1 MAVRVAVPVVLFA
14 LLMALPVALVAL
26 PFALPLPFGLSAALL
41 AAFLIALSA
50 ILPLALLCAILV
62 ALLVAVPRPG
72 PVAFLFAALEAIP
85 FVVPFADALAV
96 MSALPVAI
104 PPALLFAEQSV
115 GLTPGSIERYI
126 IAPVILADLIM
137 IPPAEV
143 RVPAPPPVSVPS
155 AASVPFPSAFPLP
168 MPSPMTLPF
177 PSPPSFPLPP
187 MIPPSRLLSP
197 NEAVMYLALNRV
209 SQAMKPVES
218 LHGLLSR
225 IATSL
230 STTALNGFALNPPTT
245 ILPSIFPSSEAN
257 AFLTS
262 LVCTAGDCTAIRTA
276 VNAVRMAVTVR

>member
-1 MAVRVAVPVVLFA
+1 MVSGAEGSAVAVACAVLGAWLPALLIAALAAVVLFA
-14 LLMALPVALVAL
+14 VLDVVLVAL
-26 PFALPLPFGLSAALL
+26 S
-41 AAFLIALSA
+41 
-50 ILPLALLCAILV
+50 CAVLV
-62 ALLVAVPRPG
+62 ALLFPFPMAVS
-72 PVAFLFAALEAIP
+72 
-85 FVVPFADALAV
+85 LA
-96 MSALPVAI
+96 S
-104 PPALLFAEQSV
+104 LFAEQSA

-155 AASVPFPSAFPLP
+155 AASVPFPSA
-168 MPSPMTLPF
+168 
-177 PSPPSFPLPP
+177 FPLPP

>member
-1 MAVRVAVPVVLFA
+1 M
-14 LLMALPVALVAL
+14 
-26 PFALPLPFGLSAALL
+26 
-41 AAFLIALSA
+41 
-50 ILPLALLCAILV
+50 
-62 ALLVAVPRPG
+62 
-72 PVAFLFAALEAIP
+72 
-85 FVVPFADALAV
+85 PFADALAV

-104 PPALLFAEQSV
+104 PPALLFAEQSA

-143 RVPAPPPVSVPS
+143 RVPAPPPVSVPFAAS
-155 AASVPFPSAFPLP
+155 VPSPASVPFPSAFPLP

-177 PSPPSFPLPP
+177 PSPPSFPLPMLLPFPFPSAFPFPP

-197 NEAVMYLALNRV
+197 NEAVMYLSLNRV

>member
-1 MAVRVAVPVVLFA
+1 MVSGAEGSAVAVACAVLGAWLPALLIAVLAAVVLFA
-14 LLMALPVALVAL
+14 VLDVVLVALSCAVLVALPVALL
-26 PFALPLPFGLSAALL
+26 FPFPMAESL
-41 AAFLIALSA
+41 AS
-50 ILPLALLCAILV
+50 
-62 ALLVAVPRPG
+62 
-72 PVAFLFAALEAIP
+72 
-85 FVVPFADALAV
+85 
-96 MSALPVAI
+96 
-104 PPALLFAEQSV
+104 LFAEQSA

-155 AASVPFPSAFPLP
+155 AASVPSPASVPFTPAFPLPMLLPFPFPSAFPLP

-177 PSPPSFPLPP
+177 PSPPSFPLPMLLPFPFPSAFPFPP

>member
-1 MAVRVAVPVVLFA
+1 MLDVV
-14 LLMALPVALVAL
+14 LVAL
-26 PFALPLPFGLSAALL
+26 S
-41 AAFLIALSA
+41 
-50 ILPLALLCAILV
+50 CAVLV
-62 ALLVAVPRPG
+62 ALLFPFPMAVS
-72 PVAFLFAALEAIP
+72 
-85 FVVPFADALAV
+85 LA
-96 MSALPVAI
+96 S
-104 PPALLFAEQSV
+104 LFAEQSA

-155 AASVPFPSAFPLP
+155 PASVPFPSAFPLP

-177 PSPPSFPLPP
+177 PSPPSFPLPMLLPFPFPSAFPFPP

-209 SQAMKPVES
+209 SQATKPVES

>member
-1 MAVRVAVPVVLFA
+1 M
-14 LLMALPVALVAL
+14 PVALVAL
-26 PFALPLPFGLSAALL
+26 PFALPLPFG
-41 AAFLIALSA
+41 
-50 ILPLALLCAILV
+50 LCAILV

-104 PPALLFAEQSV
+104 PPALLFAEQSA
-115 GLTPGSIERYI
+115 GLAPGSIERYI

-155 AASVPFPSAFPLP
+155 AASVPFTPAFPLP
-168 MPSPMTLPF
+168 MLLPF
-177 PSPPSFPLPP
+177 PFPSAFSFPP

>member
-1 MAVRVAVPVVLFA
+1 MFAVLDVV
-14 LLMALPVALVAL
+14 LVAL
-26 PFALPLPFGLSAALL
+26 S
-41 AAFLIALSA
+41 
-50 ILPLALLCAILV
+50 CAVLV
-62 ALLVAVPRPG
+62 ALLFPFPMAVS
-72 PVAFLFAALEAIP
+72 
-85 FVVPFADALAV
+85 LA
-96 MSALPVAI
+96 S
-104 PPALLFAEQSV
+104 LFAEQSA

-155 AASVPFPSAFPLP
+155 AASVPSPASVPFPSAFPLP

>member
-1 MAVRVAVPVVLFA
+1 
-14 LLMALPVALVAL
+14 
-26 PFALPLPFGLSAALL
+26 
-41 AAFLIALSA
+41 
-50 ILPLALLCAILV
+50 
-62 ALLVAVPRPG
+62 
-72 PVAFLFAALEAIP
+72 
-85 FVVPFADALAV
+85 
-96 MSALPVAI
+96 
-104 PPALLFAEQSV
+104 
-115 GLTPGSIERYI
+115 
-126 IAPVILADLIM
+126 M

-155 AASVPFPSAFPLP
+155 AASVPSPASVPFPSAFPLP

>member
-1 MAVRVAVPVVLFA
+1 M
-14 LLMALPVALVAL
+14 
-26 PFALPLPFGLSAALL
+26 
-41 AAFLIALSA
+41 
-50 ILPLALLCAILV
+50 CAILV

-96 MSALPVAI
+96 MFPFPMAVSLAS
-104 PPALLFAEQSV
+104 LFAEQSA

-155 AASVPFPSAFPLP
+155 AASVPFPPAFPLP
-168 MPSPMTLPF
+168 IPLPIPSPMTLPF

>member
-1 MAVRVAVPVVLFA
+1 MAV
-14 LLMALPVALVAL
+14 
-26 PFALPLPFGLSAALL
+26 SL
-41 AAFLIALSA
+41 AS
-50 ILPLALLCAILV
+50 
-62 ALLVAVPRPG
+62 
-72 PVAFLFAALEAIP
+72 
-85 FVVPFADALAV
+85 
-96 MSALPVAI
+96 
-104 PPALLFAEQSV
+104 LFAEQSA

-168 MPSPMTLPF
+168 MLLPF
-177 PSPPSFPLPP
+177 PFPSAFPFPP

-262 LVCTAGDCTAIRTA
+262 LVCTAGDCTAIRTD

>member
-1 MAVRVAVPVVLFA
+1 MSLFSFFSVLFLSLKMRFRLLLEGMVSGAEGSAVAVACAVLGAWLPALLIAALAAVVLFA
-14 LLMALPVALVAL
+14 VLDVVLVAL
-26 PFALPLPFGLSAALL
+26 S
-41 AAFLIALSA
+41 
-50 ILPLALLCAILV
+50 CAVLV
-62 ALLVAVPRPG
+62 ALLFPFPMAVS
-72 PVAFLFAALEAIP
+72 
-85 FVVPFADALAV
+85 LA
-96 MSALPVAI
+96 S
-104 PPALLFAEQSV
+104 LFAEQSA

-155 AASVPFPSAFPLP
+155 AASVPFPPAFPLP

>member
-1 MAVRVAVPVVLFA
+1 MWEKPWKVKEAIAIGAGLVITRILLQFCVGAVNWSLFAFPVNVVVLVA
-14 LLMALPVALVAL
+14 LSCAVLVALPVALL
-26 PFALPLPFGLSAALL
+26 FPFPMAESL
-41 AAFLIALSA
+41 AS
-50 ILPLALLCAILV
+50 
-62 ALLVAVPRPG
+62 
-72 PVAFLFAALEAIP
+72 
-85 FVVPFADALAV
+85 
-96 MSALPVAI
+96 
-104 PPALLFAEQSV
+104 LFAEQSA

-155 AASVPFPSAFPLP
+155 AASVPFPPAFPLP

>member
-1 MAVRVAVPVVLFA
+1 MRFRLLLEGMVSGAEGSAVAVACAVLGAWLPALLIAALAAVVLFA
-14 LLMALPVALVAL
+14 VLDVVLVAL
-26 PFALPLPFGLSAALL
+26 S
-41 AAFLIALSA
+41 
-50 ILPLALLCAILV
+50 CAVLV
-62 ALLVAVPRPG
+62 ALLFQFPMAVS
-72 PVAFLFAALEAIP
+72 
-85 FVVPFADALAV
+85 LA
-96 MSALPVAI
+96 S
-104 PPALLFAEQSV
+104 LFAEQSA

-155 AASVPFPSAFPLP
+155 AASVPFPSA
-168 MPSPMTLPF
+168 
-177 PSPPSFPLPP
+177 FPLPP

>member
-1 MAVRVAVPVVLFA
+1 MRFRLLLEGMVSGAEGSAVAVACAVLGAWLPALLIAALAAVVLFA
-14 LLMALPVALVAL
+14 VLDVVLVAL
-26 PFALPLPFGLSAALL
+26 S
-41 AAFLIALSA
+41 
-50 ILPLALLCAILV
+50 CAVLV
-62 ALLVAVPRPG
+62 ALLFPFPMAVS
-72 PVAFLFAALEAIP
+72 
-85 FVVPFADALAV
+85 LA
-96 MSALPVAI
+96 S
-104 PPALLFAEQSV
+104 LFAEQSA

-155 AASVPFPSAFPLP
+155 AASVPFPSA
-168 MPSPMTLPF
+168 
-177 PSPPSFPLPP
+177 FPLPP